1 MEVTFWGT
9 RGSIPVSGPRYTEF
23 GGNTP
28 CVSVKLTS
36 THDIVIL
43 DSGSGIRELGL
54 ELMRT
59 IGEHSG
65 NLHLFLTH
73 AHWDHIQ
80 GFPFFVPAFVPSFSL
95 DIYCSKDARDILSR
109 QMSAPFFP
117 VGLDAMGSTKRFHML
132 NGSGEVRVGNGCI
145 RNIPLPH
152 PQESTA
158 FRVEENGASL
168 VFATD
173 TEHSVNGVN
182 EQLASLAK
190 GTDLLIYDA
199 QYTIEEY
206 EKKRGW
212 GHSTFTEAVRL
223 AEVSGAKKLVLYS
236 HDPTHDDVTLREIEQ
251 AAQEMFPN
259 TVAARDGMT
268 IRL

>member
-1 MEVTFWGT
+1 
-9 RGSIPVSGPRYTEF
+9 
-23 GGNTP
+23 
-28 CVSVKLTS
+28 VSVKLAS
-36 THDIVIL
+36 TRDIVVL

-59 IGEHSG
+59 MGQHSG

-109 QMSAPFFP
+109 QMSPPFFP
-117 VGLDAMGSTKRFHML
+117 VGLDVMGAKQQFHLL
-132 NGSGEVRVGNGCI
+132 NGKGRVEVGEGCI

-158 FRVEENGASL
+158 FRVEERGVSL

-173 TEHSVNGVN
+173 TEHNENGVN
-182 EQLASLAK
+182 ESLAELARD
-190 GTDLLIYDA
+190 TDVLIYDA
-199 QYTIEEY
+199 QYTLEEY

-223 AEVSGAKKLVLYS
+223 AKAAGAKRLILYS
-236 HDPTHDDVTLREIEQ
+236 HDPTHDDETLLEIEK
-251 AAQEMFPN
+251 AAQQIFPN
-259 TVAARDGMT
+259 TVAARDGME
-268 IRL
+268 INL